1 MSLGEAIYPI
11 EMLLVEDNPGDV
23 RLTTEALKE
32 AEQGINL
39 SVVADGVEALAFL
52 RKQGKYA
59 DSARRH
65 LALLDLN
72 LPRKN
77 GPDVL
82 EAIKFDP
89 ALRGRPVVAL
99 TT

>member
-39 SVVADGVEALAFL
+39 SVVADGVGSSSSSVARPQLAEEE
-52 RKQGKYA
+52 RTRGP
-59 DSARRH
+59 RR
-65 LALLDLN
+65 D
-72 LPRKN
+72 K
-77 GPDVL
+77 V
-82 EAIKFDP
+82 
-89 ALRGRPVVAL
+89 RP
-99 TT
+99 